1 VSADRP
7 RPRAARTLVAGVGNI
22 FFGDDGFG
30 VEVVRRLDPASLPGR
45 VDVADYGIRGLH
57 LAFALLDGRYDTVI
71 LVDALPSDL
80 PPGTLTVLRPELSDA
95 PAAMDR
101 PAVVDGPVLAADGP
115 AVVGGSAV
123 VDAHG
128 MSPDI
133 VLRLVRD
140 LGGEIGQVV
149 VVGCRPAVVAERME
163 LSGAVRAAVDDA
175 VDLIG
180 DILRDPRLVGAG
192 PATRQN
198 GT

>member
-1 VSADRP
+1 MSAARP
-7 RPRAARTLVAGVGNI
+7 RPRAGRTLVAGVGNI
-22 FFGDDGFG
+22 FLGDDGFG
-30 VEVVRRLDPASLPGR
+30 VEVVRRLDPASLPGG

-71 LVDALPSDL
+71 LVDALPSDE
-80 PPGTLTVLRPELSDA
+80 PPGTLTVLRPDVGDA
-95 PAAMDR
+95 PQ
-101 PAVVDGPVLAADGP
+101 ADTP
-115 AVVGGSAV
+115 LVGTPLVGAPAV

-128 MSPDI
+128 MSPDV

-163 LSGAVRAAVDDA
+163 LSSAVRAAVDDA

-180 DILRDPRLVGAG
+180 DIVRDPRLVGVG
-192 PATRQN
+192 H

>member
-1 VSADRP
+1 MSAARP
-7 RPRAARTLVAGVGNI
+7 RPRAGRTLVAGVGNI
-22 FFGDDGFG
+22 FLGDDGFG
-30 VEVVRRLDPASLPGR
+30 VEVVRRLDPASLPGG

-71 LVDALPSDL
+71 LVDALPSDE
-80 PPGTLTVLRPELSDA
+80 PPGTLTVLWPEVGDA
-95 PAAMDR
+95 PQ
-101 PAVVDGPVLAADGP
+101 VDARQADTP
-115 AVVGGSAV
+115 LVGTPLVGAPAV

-128 MSPDI
+128 MSPDV

-163 LSGAVRAAVDDA
+163 LSSAVRAAVDDA

-180 DILRDPRLVGAG
+180 DIVRDPRLVGVG
-192 PATRQN
+192 H

>member
-1 VSADRP
+1 MSAARARRRP
-7 RPRAARTLVAGVGNI
+7 RPARTLVAGVGNI
-22 FFGDDGFG
+22 FLGDDGFG
-30 VEVVRRLDPASLPGR
+30 VEVVRRLDPASLPGG

-71 LVDALPSDL
+71 LVDALASDE
-80 PPGTLTVLRPELSDA
+80 PPGTLTVLRPELGNAPQADA
-95 PAAMDR
+95 PAAVDAPGVMDAL
-101 PAVVDGPVLAADGP
+101 AVVDAPV
-115 AVVGGSAV
+115 V

-128 MSPDI
+128 MSPEI

-140 LGGEIGQVV
+140 LGGEVGQVV

-192 PATRQN
+192 H

>member
-1 VSADRP
+1 MTVACPDSGTS
-7 RPRAARTLVAGVGNI
+7 RTLVAGVGNI
-22 FFGDDGFG
+22 FLGDDGFG
-30 VEVVRRLDPASLPGR
+30 VEVVRRLDPATLPDG

-71 LVDALPSDL
+71 IVDALPTGE
-80 PPGTLTVLRPELSDA
+80 PPGTLTVLRPDVGTAPAVDAQAADA
-95 PAAMDR
+95 PAMGASAMGA
-101 PAVVDGPVLAADGP
+101 P
-115 AVVGGSAV
+115 V

-128 MSPDI
+128 MSPDV

-140 LGGEIGQVV
+140 LGGEIGRVI

-180 DILRDPRLVGAG
+180 AILRDPRLVGAG
-192 PATRQN
+192 H